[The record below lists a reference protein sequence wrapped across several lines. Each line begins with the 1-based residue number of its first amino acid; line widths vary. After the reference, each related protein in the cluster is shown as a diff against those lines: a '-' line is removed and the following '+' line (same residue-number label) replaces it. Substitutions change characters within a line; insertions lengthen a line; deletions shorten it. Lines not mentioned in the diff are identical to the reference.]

1 MRIVTGASSSFWI
14 DWTPASG
21 YGSGTAQMV
30 STQSELAQG
39 GNGEILTSPKRAD
52 LHWFSIFFHAKWEGS
67 PLICHDCPIKIGIL
81 MFYCQADTKRAV
93 PSDRNMRPATLL
105 FELGIF
111 SHSKL
116 GWVRI
121 GIFRRLEP
129 AWARHFMGDG
139 TAPWSMWMTHGAGNH
154 WILGHCTG
162 GHFREYAKA
171 GCPVSKPFSATSRV
185 DITVPGRHRFCATSM
200 KHLRNNQTPQPFGP
214 SNLMKITLYGQ
225 LEQDHESHGSRIE
238 RLF

>member
-1 MRIVTGASSSFWI
+1 
-14 DWTPASG
+14 
-21 YGSGTAQMV
+21 MV

-39 GNGEILTSPKRAD
+39 GNGENLPSPKRAD
-52 LHWFSIFFHAKWEGS
+52 LHCFSMLFHAKWEGLL
-67 PLICHDCPIKIGIL
+67 LICHDCPIKIGIL

-121 GIFRRLEP
+121 GIFRHLEP

-154 WILGHCTG
+154 WILGPSLHWRPLRRICQGWMSSVTRS
-162 GHFREYAKA
+162 HF
-171 GCPVSKPFSATSRV
+171 PSFSATSR
-185 DITVPGRHRFCATSM
+185 G
-200 KHLRNNQTPQPFGP
+200 L
-214 SNLMKITLYGQ
+214 
-225 LEQDHESHGSRIE
+225 
-238 RLF
+238 